1 MVKLLIIDEVHLL
14 NTSRGAVIEAIVA
27 RTLREVETSQRMI
40 RVVGLSATLPSYV
53 QVAKFLKVNLQ
64 VGLFFFDNRYRSVPL
79 KQTFIGVKGL
89 AKKDYYNN
97 SEEICFLKVVEFLKE
112 GHQVYIWLPTECLTW
127 IFN

>member
-1 MVKLLIIDEVHLL
+1 MYLFLADNEITNMVKLLIIDEVHLL

-79 KQTFIGVKGL
+79 KQTFVGIKAA

-97 SEEICFLKVVEFLKE
+97 SEEVCFLKVVEFLKE
-112 GHQVYIWLPTECLTW
+112 GHQV
-127 IFN
+127 

>member
-79 KQTFIGVKGL
+79 KQTFVGIKGV

-97 SEEICFLKVVEFLKE
+97 SEEVCFLKVVEFLKE
-112 GHQVYIWLPTECLTW
+112 GHQV
-127 IFN
+127 